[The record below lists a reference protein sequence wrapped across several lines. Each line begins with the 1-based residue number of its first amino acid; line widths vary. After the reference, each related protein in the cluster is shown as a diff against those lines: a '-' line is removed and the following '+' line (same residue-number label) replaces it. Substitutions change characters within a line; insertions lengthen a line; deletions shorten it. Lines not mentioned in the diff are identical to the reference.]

1 MDFRLASRFLED
13 HDFYEG
19 VRAVVIDKDNAPAWK
34 PAALAA
40 VTPAAIDRYFADV
53 AGLGWSLPTRVEMQA
68 MRA

>member
-34 PAALAA
+34 PASLEAL
-40 VTPAAIDRYFADV
+40 TSTAIDRYFEDGTGAS
-53 AGLGWSLPTRVEMQA
+53 WSLPTRAEMQA